1 MNANPVLLQ
10 KKYARIVEKFAEKTN
25 ITLKEALDIFY
36 HSKLYEL
43 MSEGVSDMHCMS
55 DDYLVQELA
64 DEQAEK
70 EELKAIPNLR
80 SYAIVVIK
88 DKIEVEEL

>member
-25 ITLKEALDIFY
+25 IPLKEALDIFY

-55 DDYLVQELA
+55 DDYLVQELS

-70 EELKAIPNLR
+70 EELKANGRRQISR
-80 SYAIVVIK
+80 RK
-88 DKIEVEEL
+88 

>member
-1 MNANPVLLQ
+1 
-10 KKYARIVEKFAEKTN
+10 
-25 ITLKEALDIFY
+25 
-36 HSKLYEL
+36 

-70 EELKAIPNLR
+70 EELKANGHRQISR
-80 SYAIVVIK
+80 RKSA
-88 DKIEVEEL
+88 D

>member
-55 DDYLVQELA
+55 DEYL
-64 DEQAEK
+64 
-70 EELKAIPNLR
+70 
-80 SYAIVVIK
+80 
-88 DKIEVEEL
+88 VEELQQEYVIKY

>member
-25 ITLKEALDIFY
+25 IPLKEALDIFY

-43 MSEGVSDMHCMS
+43 MSEV
-55 DDYLVQELA
+55 
-64 DEQAEK
+64 
-70 EELKAIPNLR
+70 
-80 SYAIVVIK
+80 
-88 DKIEVEEL
+88 DKNY